1 MLKRLGLSAC
11 ALALLISS
19 PRCGTAQSVL
29 DAPPNLANA
38 WVAVPAT
45 IQFSLVHRFD
55 IGPAPARKL
64 TNSPTL
70 GITAGIFDRVS
81 VGFNYATNSEL
92 VQAYPNEWEFF
103 GRAQAL
109 RQDDGAPLD
118 ALVQGGYN
126 NASRSTDASLILAR
140 ELGRLRLVAT
150 GEAFSHAFDSTAAR
164 YAVGAGFSF
173 RLSSLTAVSADIASL
188 TNRQS
193 SERIAWSAGV
203 QFAVTH
209 TPHTL
214 SLHVTNV
221 NSRTLEGI
229 AKGTA
234 TMRYGFEYSIPITLR
249 RYFDSGTDSSAMQH
263 KTTHTESQAK
273 PEAAAIGGPNDADA
287 VPVPGDTVVIDMK
300 SLTFGRRQRVE
311 IRAGTVVVWR
321 NRDPLA
327 HVVAADDK
335 SFESAPI
342 DPDRTWARKFD
353 EPGTYGYHCIP
364 HPFMKGTIVVK

>member
-1 MLKRLGLSAC
+1 MNRSLGLLGG
-11 ALALLISS
+11 ALAFSALTAAPGS
-19 PRCGTAQSVL
+19 AQSVL

-70 GITAGIFDRVS
+70 GITAGILDRVS
-81 VGFNYATNSEL
+81 LGFNYATNSEL

-109 RQDDGAPLD
+109 RQEDGAPLD

-126 NASRSTDASLILAR
+126 IASRSTDASLILAR
-140 ELGRLRLVAT
+140 EFGRLRIVAT
-150 GEAFSHAFDSTAAR
+150 GEAFSHAFDSTAKR
-164 YAVGAGFSF
+164 YAAGAGFSL
-173 RLSSLTAVSADIASL
+173 RISKLTAISADVSSLTD
-188 TNRQS
+188 RQS
-193 SERIAWSAGV
+193 DERIAWSGGI
-203 QFAVTH
+203 QFAVPH

-221 NSRTLEGI
+221 NSRTLEGV
-229 AKGTA
+229 AKGTP
-234 TMRYGFEYSIPITLR
+234 TTRYGFEYSIPITLR
-249 RYFDSGTDSSAMQH
+249 RYIGSGADSSAQH
-263 KTTHTESQAK
+263 KSMPAESVAEPQDGPA
-273 PEAAAIGGPNDADA
+273 GGPSDVAE
-287 VPVPGDTVVIDMK
+287 PMISRDTVVIDVK
-300 SLTFGRRQRVE
+300 SFGFGRRQRLE
-311 IRAGTVVVWR
+311 IPVGTVVVWR

-327 HVVAADDK
+327 HVVSADNK
-335 SFESAPI
+335 SFESAAIEPEG
-342 DPDRTWARKFD
+342 TWARKFD
-353 EPGTYGYHCIP
+353 QPGTYGYHCIP